1 MSCSLVLFAETADEY
16 AYVKRESR
24 TGMVLAF
31 LPLGNKLASSFGK
44 LLAGVVIQWIAFPVG
59 RPPAEVQPSQL
70 QSLGLAAF
78 GVTLLAGLV
87 ALWFYLG
94 YRLTRERHTEI
105 LRGLEAM
112 RAREAAQQG

>member
-1 MSCSLVLFAETADEY
+1 
-16 AYVKRESR
+16 
-24 TGMVLAF
+24 MVLAF

-44 LLAGVVIQWIAFPVG
+44 LLAGVVIQWIAFPIG

-78 GVTLLAGLV
+78 GVTLLAGLI

-112 RAREAAQQG
+112 RARDAALEG